1 MEKYR
6 CNDYGALNL
15 AKKNVNLYEFPHPM
29 DNDCIIGHDST
40 LNAFLTAWGNRD
52 VHPLHP
58 VWMLTGPRGIGKA
71 TLAYKIAKMVYGN
84 VGDFFIIDMDRNIDK
99 DGKIKSDGKSI
110 SVYTVR
116 ATIEKMQ
123 MSSMSG
129 EWRVVLIDSVDQLT
143 VAAENAILKLLEE
156 PPAKTLFLLVTH
168 QLAAVLPTVRS
179 RSRVEKMR
187 PLGIDDLRRL
197 CARFMPNDT
206 VDDETLRLANGSF
219 GRIAGIKQTGGDEIY
234 AKLVELV
241 SRKNST
247 ESDAMILA
255 RAIAPHPELH
265 GILLDVIAHF
275 NLADIY
281 PMATHAIAD
290 INRVNLEPEI
300 AIFRVIW
307 EIKKCL

>member
-1 MEKYR
+1 M
-6 CNDYGALNL
+6 
-15 AKKNVNLYEFPHPM
+15 AKKKANLYEFPHPM
-29 DNDCIIGHDST
+29 DNDNVIGHDAT
-40 LNAFLTAWGNRD
+40 MNAFLSAWNARD
-52 VHPLHP
+52 AHPIHP

-99 DGKIKSDGKSI
+99 DGKSKPDGKSI

-129 EWRVVLIDSVDQLT
+129 EWRVVLIDSVDELT

-168 QLAAVLPTVRS
+168 QLSAVLPTVRS
-179 RSRVEKMR
+179 RARVEKMR
-187 PLGIDDLRRL
+187 PLTMGVLRRL
-197 CARFMPNDT
+197 CARFMPDDV
-206 VDDETLRLANGSF
+206 VDDETLRIANGSF
-219 GRIAGIKQTGGDEIY
+219 GRIAGIKQSGGDEIY
-234 AKLVELV
+234 AELV
-241 SRKNST
+241 ALLQRGTTTAAEEMS
-247 ESDAMILA
+247 LA
-255 RAIAPHPELH
+255 RKIAPYPELY
-265 GILLDVIAHF
+265 GILLDAIARF
-275 NLADIY
+275 GLAEIY

-300 AIFRVIW
+300 AIFRIIG